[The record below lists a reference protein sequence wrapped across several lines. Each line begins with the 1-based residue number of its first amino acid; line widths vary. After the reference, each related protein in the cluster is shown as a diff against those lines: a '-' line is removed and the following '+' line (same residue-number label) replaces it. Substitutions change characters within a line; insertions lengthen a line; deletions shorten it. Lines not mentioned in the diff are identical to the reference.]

1 MPIPW
6 QSSPSSLP
14 ISVNTTQ
21 AGWPPPSP
29 RTPMA
34 PLQHCLITKWA
45 AQEPR
50 PEWHRC
56 GTHQA
61 LSSSHAGHHL
71 NKPSS
76 RNARCRSCV
85 THCLQAPWQV
95 EFSNISQF
103 ASSFSANKTWRE
115 MDHVS
120 DTELPLEQRQGITEI
135 SWTQSTPHAAHHVRK
150 SIHT

>member
-1 MPIPW
+1 MPTPW

-34 PLQHCLITKWA
+34 PLQHRLITKWA

-76 RNARCRSCV
+76 WNARCRSCV
-85 THCLQAPWQV
+85 THCLQAPWTGGLLKHLSIRFIFLCKQNLKRNGSR
-95 EFSNISQF
+95 FRHRAPF
-103 ASSFSANKTWRE
+103 GTKAR
-115 MDHVS
+115 DHRDFL
-120 DTELPLEQRQGITEI
+120 DTEH
-135 SWTQSTPHAAHHVRK
+135 STRSPPC
-150 SIHT
+150 